1 MVAETLA
8 FVRQDFL
15 TQTSYKIRTVFALV
29 SIVVT
34 IVPVYFVA
42 HALQP
47 LMAESIRGQGGEYF
61 GFLIVGLAAQ
71 RIMNAAVTVF
81 PQNTNAGIRTGTLE
95 ALFATP
101 VALPTLVTGMISY
114 RILWSLAEAGTILV
128 AGILMGADFA
138 FARVP
143 AAMLIVALII
153 LTYVPFGIL
162 GASAVLMFRTTG
174 PLTTVVTL
182 SSILLGG
189 VYYPTKVIPTW
200 IESFSA
206 VIPLTYGLRAL
217 RKTALDGAGLGAV
230 AGDVLILAAFAAGL
244 IGVSILVFQ
253 QALRFARRSGS
264 LGHY

>member
-8 FVRQDFL
+8 FVRYNFL
-15 TQTSYKIRTVFALV
+15 TQTSYKVRTIFTLL
-29 SIVVT
+29 SIGIT
-34 IVPVYFVA
+34 IVPVYFIA

-71 RIMNAAVTVF
+71 RIMNAAVMVL

-101 VALPTLVTGMISY
+101 VALPTLMTGMMSY
-114 RILWSLAEAGTILV
+114 RLLYSLTEAATIM
-128 AGILMGADFA
+128 AMGILMGADFA
-138 FARVP
+138 FTRTPVAV
-143 AAMLIVALII
+143 LIVALIVLNYI
-153 LTYVPFGIL
+153 PFGIL
-162 GASAVLMFRTTG
+162 GAAAVLMFRTTG
-174 PLTTVVTL
+174 PLTTIVTV
-182 SSILLGG
+182 SSVLLGG
-189 VYYPTKVIPTW
+189 VYYPTKVIPSW

-217 RKTALDGAGLGAV
+217 RKTALDGAALGAV
-230 AGDVLILAAFAAGL
+230 AGDVLILAASAAGL
-244 IGVSILVFQ
+244 IALSILIFHK
-253 QALRFARRSGS
+253 ALRFARRSGS

>member
-29 SIVVT
+29 SLVVT

-47 LMAESIRGQGGEYF
+47 LMAESIRGQGGQYF

-71 RIMNAAVTVF
+71 RIMNSAVTVF
-81 PQNTNAGIRTGTLE
+81 PHNTNAGIRTGTLE

-101 VALPTLVTGMISY
+101 VALPTLITGMMSY
-114 RILWSLAEAGTILV
+114 RILWSLAEATTIV
-128 AGILMGADFA
+128 AVGILMGADFEIT
-138 FARVP
+138 RIP
-143 AAMLIVALII
+143 AAMLIVALIV
-153 LTYVPFGIL
+153 LSYVPFGIM
-162 GASAVLMFRTTG
+162 GAAAVLMFRTTG
-174 PLTTVVTL
+174 PLTTIVTL
-182 SSILLGG
+182 SSVLLGG
-189 VYYPTKVIPTW
+189 VYYPTQVIPSW
-200 IESFSA
+200 IESFST

-217 RKTALDGAGLGAV
+217 RRTALDGESWGAIS
-230 AGDVLILAAFAAGL
+230 GDLLVLIGFACGL
-244 IGVSILVFQ
+244 IAISVVVFH
-253 QALRFARRSGS
+253 QALRYARRSGS